1 MRTTKE
7 AELTIALFR
16 YIAQCLDE
24 GDLTALTH
32 LGLDRADAEAVG
44 ALALA
49 DLDPLASSRF
59 PLLKPEAVNR
69 ALIHRL
75 VAHVKAQRSLKGIRD
90 ALLSLDAPLPM
101 MRQLFGMDSSEYAER
116 GRALGV
122 VRLLG
127 RPSAP
132 TEEQEARVWKAYG
145 ALAKSPGQDLT
156 PEEYLRLHAAT
167 QVPLRTLWVLLRR
180 WVNEARGP
188 VPVPSYEEPSQAI
201 GNKRTH
207 NTGYR

>member
-7 AELTIALFR
+7 AELTIAIFR

-24 GDLTALTH
+24 GDLAALTH
-32 LGLDRADAEAVG
+32 LGLNRADAEAVG

-49 DLDPLASSRF
+49 DLDPLAASRF

-69 ALIHRL
+69 TLVHRL
-75 VAHVKAQRSLKGIRD
+75 VAHAKTQRTLKGVRD
-90 ALLSLDAPLPM
+90 ALLCRDAPLPM

-132 TEEQEARVWKAYG
+132 TEEQEARVWKVYCTLG
-145 ALAKSPGQDLT
+145 KVPGCDLT
-156 PEEYLRLHAAT
+156 PEEYLRLHTAT
-167 QVPLRTLWVLLRR
+167 EVPLRTLWVLVRR
-180 WVNEARGP
+180 WVNDAQGLALFP
-188 VPVPSYEEPSQAI
+188 VGKLSSQRAADRSHP
-201 GNKRTH
+201 K
-207 NTGYR
+207 TG